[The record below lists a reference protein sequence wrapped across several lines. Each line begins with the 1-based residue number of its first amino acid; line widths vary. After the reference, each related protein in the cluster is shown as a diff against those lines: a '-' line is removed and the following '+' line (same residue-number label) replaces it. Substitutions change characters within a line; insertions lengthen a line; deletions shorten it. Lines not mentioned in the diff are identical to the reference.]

1 METLGP
7 HMGIEGGQKSPK
19 KASKKHTKGRKRKKM
34 NQICKQDPVFQFVG
48 EVIHEIIGTVP
59 LGDPGGTLS
68 LRRGLKLDPK

>member
-1 METLGP
+1 
-7 HMGIEGGQKSPK
+7 
-19 KASKKHTKGRKRKKM
+19 M

-68 LRRGLKLDPK
+68 LRRGLKIRGGQKIIHYSVG

>member
-1 METLGP
+1 
-7 HMGIEGGQKSPK
+7 
-19 KASKKHTKGRKRKKM
+19 M

-68 LRRGLKLDPK
+68 LRRGLKRPQMSKNHHILKKIEKIEKIDKRGLFF